1 MKTLSFLSFTILF
14 TSCSSLKRVDGP
26 VPQPTP
32 YKKGLSTG
40 GSWIG
45 KAEVKTGFWC
55 DVRGTVLTFGN
66 SGPTE
71 AKATEISMKQCQSV
85 YQDNSCKLV
94 SCKPNK

>member
-1 MKTLSFLSFTILF
+1 MKKISLLSFAIII
-14 TSCSSLKRVDGP
+14 TSCSSLKRIDGP

-32 YKKGLSTG
+32 YKNGISSN

-45 KAEVKTGFWC
+45 KVEVKTGFWC
-55 DVRGTVLTFGN
+55 DVRGTILTFGS

-71 AKATEISMKQCQSV
+71 AKATEIAMKQCQGV
-85 YQDNSCKLV
+85 YKAESCKLV

>member
-1 MKTLSFLSFTILF
+1 MKQLAPLILALFL
-14 TSCSSLKRVDGP
+14 TSCSSLKRIDGP

-32 YKKGLSTG
+32 YKNGISTN

-55 DVRGTVLTFGN
+55 DVRGKILTFGS

-71 AKATEISMKQCQSV
+71 AKATEIAMEQCQRV
-85 YQDNSCKLV
+85 YKDNSCKLV